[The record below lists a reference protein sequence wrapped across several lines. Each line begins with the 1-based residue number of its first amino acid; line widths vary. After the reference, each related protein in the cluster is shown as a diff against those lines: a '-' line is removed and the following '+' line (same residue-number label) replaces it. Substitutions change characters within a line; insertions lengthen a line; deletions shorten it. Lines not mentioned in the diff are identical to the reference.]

1 MSVLGTTRTTT
12 TTLIELRTASEKLL
26 TTPEHPFAAG
36 NRWTRAGDLKV
47 GDSIE
52 TARGSTR
59 VLGVHTRQVPPT
71 VVYNLTIA
79 KTHSYFAGRGALLV
93 HNVDCA
99 PAKTSKT
106 LAEQLAAERQ
116 AEALERDI
124 VERRVRRLLDA
135 QRRKNNRLALNDAP
149 GTRNCGYCTLTA
161 LKDEASVSDFARK
174 HGWDQTTPMSDER
187 LRDALHDL
195 GLRHADTAEQKTFR
209 QLGLAV
215 RFRKLL
221 EKGEDRD
228 AIDVDKVAPHRPE
241 PGARAH
247 MESLPGNTN
256 MLLFRWM
263 ERVEVPPGSGQFEV
277 RPSAHAVTAVRTTTG
292 RILYVE
298 AQEVPP
304 RVYLNLPKTTF
315 DVVVLPTDVDW
326 RYNRQLYASLR
337 DGQFVRS
344 Y

>member
-1 MSVLGTTRTTT
+1 LV
-12 TTLIELRTASEKLL
+12 ELQTESEKLV
-26 TTPEHPFAAG
+26 TTPEHPFAAE
-36 NRWTRAGDLKV
+36 NRWTRADDLKV

-52 TARGSTR
+52 TARGRTR

-116 AEALERDI
+116 AEALERDQALERDI
-124 VERRVRRLLDA
+124 VERRIRRLLDA
-135 QRRKNNRLALNDAP
+135 QRRKNNRLTLNDAP
-149 GTRNCGYCTLTA
+149 PGTGNCSYCTLAA
-161 LKDEASVSDFARK
+161 LTDEASVSDFARK
-174 HGWDQTTPMSDER
+174 HGLDQFTPLSDQKINDLLDGLR
-187 LRDALHDL
+187 LRHDKT
-195 GLRHADTAEQKTFR
+195 GDQKR
-209 QLGLAV
+209 YLQLELAA
-215 RFRKLL
+215 RFRRLL
-221 EKGEDRD
+221 DAGTERD
-228 AIDVDKVAPHRPE
+228 AIDVDTVAPHRPE
-241 PGARAH
+241 PRARAY
-247 MESLPGNTN
+247 MESLKGNTFF
-256 MLLFRWM
+256 LSVRWM
-263 ERVEVPPGSGQFEV
+263 TRVEDPPGSGQFKV
-277 RPSAHAVTAVRTTTG
+277 RPWAHAMTAVRTTTG

-298 AQEVPP
+298 SQAVPP

-315 DVVVLPTDVDW
+315 DVVVRPTDVDW

-337 DGQFVRS
+337 DGQFVTS